1 LGLGVLGFE
10 AYLVLVSL
18 GVLVA
23 ADLGFALFLGR
34 EYLEAR
40 AEAEILVRELRG
52 GGLSKRAAAK
62 RAARLEAAKARLR
75 RLGVARLLVLGPAYA
90 AAAVLSLAYA
100 VPLPAPCCIP
110 GITVKAGGVCVTS
123 SALLVALAF
132 LAGLPLVQE
141 EVVLVLLASR
151 ARRGRPS

>member
-1 LGLGVLGFE
+1 MALGVLGLE
-10 AYLVLVSL
+10 VYLVALSL
-18 GVLVA
+18 GVLVV
-23 ADLGFALFLGR
+23 ADLGFAVFLGR

-40 AEAEILVRELRG
+40 AEAETLARELRG

-62 RAARLEAAKARLR
+62 RLARLESARARLR

-90 AAAVLSLAYA
+90 VAAVLSLAYA

-110 GITVKAGGVCVTS
+110 GLTVEVKGVCVTT

-141 EVVLVLLASR
+141 EAVLLLLASR
-151 ARRGRPS
+151 RRGRPS